1 MKKSENEI
9 RQNVIIDMNDFLL
22 EYGTKKLGHRDDLAE
37 VIYQAAK
44 DDLHGLDTLFKDQG
58 EARQHVYEAVGEG
71 FIADYFSDLSES
83 EIAAKTDELALDAI
97 KYLGKHEQELDAWK
111 NN

>member
-1 MKKSENEI
+1 MTSCLNTGLKKTRPSRWLSGSNLPSGK
-9 RQNVIIDMNDFLL
+9 R
-22 EYGTKKLGHRDDLAE
+22 RPAW
-37 VIYQAAK
+37 
-44 DDLHGLDTLFKDQG
+44 LDTLFKDQG